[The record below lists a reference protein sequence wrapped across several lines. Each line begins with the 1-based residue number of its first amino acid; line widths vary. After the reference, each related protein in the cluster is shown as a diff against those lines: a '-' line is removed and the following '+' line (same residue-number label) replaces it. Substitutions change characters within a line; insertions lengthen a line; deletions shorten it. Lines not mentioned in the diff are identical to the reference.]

1 MYVFCSVPHAPNAG
15 ARTFVKETDIDIGT
29 DRDGPTDSA
38 CVIGAAE
45 GLLGQCGGIV
55 DAMDDASY
63 CCASTVLAGG
73 TIGKHLRHT
82 LDHFGAIVAGAQQ
95 AETIVYDHRVRGV
108 AVETDRAAALDQI
121 STLREGIAN
130 LGQNLGGPVRIRV
143 MLSGD
148 GTEAELDSTIAREVA
163 FATHHGIHH
172 VAMMKAIA
180 GEMGVALGDEIG
192 KAPST
197 IQHERECAASG
208 ADNAAGA

>member
-1 MYVFCSVPHAPNAG
+1 MANAG
-15 ARTFVKETDIDIGT
+15 ARGFVKETDIDTGT
-29 DRDGPTDSA
+29 DCDAPTDPA

-45 GLLGQCGGIV
+45 GLLGQCGQIV
-55 DAMDDASY
+55 DAMDEESY

-82 LDHFGAIVAGAQQ
+82 LDHFGAIATGAAQG
-95 AETIVYDHRVRGV
+95 ATIEYDHRARGV
-108 AVETDRAAALDQI
+108 AVETDRAAALKKI
-121 STLREGIAN
+121 GTLREGLAT
-130 LGQNLGGPVRIRV
+130 LGQNLSGPVRIRV
-143 MLSGD
+143 MLSGE
-148 GTEAELDSTIAREVA
+148 GTEAELDSTIAREIA

-180 GEMGVALGDEIG
+180 AEMGVALGGDVG

-208 ADNAAGA
+208 AERAAGA